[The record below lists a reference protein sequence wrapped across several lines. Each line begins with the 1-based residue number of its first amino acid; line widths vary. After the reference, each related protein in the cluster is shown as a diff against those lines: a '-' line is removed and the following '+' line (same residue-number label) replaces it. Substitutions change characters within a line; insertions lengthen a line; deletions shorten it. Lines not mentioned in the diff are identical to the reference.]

1 METIFKKSIICLF
14 VFLLMAGLQFESL
27 AQGKS
32 EKGKEK
38 KRKWLK
44 ANLQVK

>member
-32 EKGKEK
+32 EKERK